1 MRNKFVLLIR
11 KSVTRVALLP
21 PIVLLSINVSL
32 GSDFKGAS
40 EVLRLAAETSAI
52 TKEKRA
58 EPNAAFREKLKS
70 FQASNTNLAPADA
83 AKQWLAL
90 VEQYETE
97 SARLT
102 PEMGFRHRGPAA
114 SIRRSDERAPS
125 SIRVG
130 GVTKSN

>member
-1 MRNKFVLLIR
+1 MEALMRNKFVLLIR
-11 KSVTRVALLP
+11 KSVTRALLP

-102 PEMGFRHRGPAA
+102 PEM
-114 SIRRSDERAPS
+114 
-125 SIRVG
+125 
-130 GVTKSN
+130 